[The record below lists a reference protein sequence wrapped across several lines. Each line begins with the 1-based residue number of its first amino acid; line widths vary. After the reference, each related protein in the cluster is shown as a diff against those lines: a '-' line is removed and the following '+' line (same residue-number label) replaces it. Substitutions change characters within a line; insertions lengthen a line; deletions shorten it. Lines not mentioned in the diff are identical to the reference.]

1 MDREEC
7 LDKIKQIKEH
17 FPSDWKLPNVYL
29 LHGSL
34 STEEIWD
41 DILSSGKLIYGVAS
55 DDAHHFTE
63 EFSSHRS
70 NPGRGWIYVKSK
82 SLTVEEIVKSMKK
95 GDFYSS
101 TGIEL
106 EKLEVSKSKI
116 YLKIKKRPPN
126 EKQKYTIKVIHDS
139 GLVFFEKEDDEIEI
153 KTEGI
158 KKYFRVVIRSSEG
171 TNAWIQPI
179 FL

>member
-1 MDREEC
+1 
-7 LDKIKQIKEH
+7 
-17 FPSDWKLPNVYL
+17 
-29 LHGSL
+29 
-34 STEEIWD
+34 
-41 DILSSGKLIYGVAS
+41 
-55 DDAHHFTE
+55 
-63 EFSSHRS
+63 
-70 NPGRGWIYVKSK
+70 
-82 SLTVEEIVKSMKK
+82 MKK